1 VILGTV
7 VGCRFPGNGLKTPVP
22 ASALSVGATV
32 LTLGLVF
39 AGGLAM
45 QGLSDVTMDQA
56 HLALAPGGLTELRLI
71 AIAIHTDVAFVALHH
86 GVRILF
92 VITLAPL
99 VFRLTMTRPFDP

>member
-1 VILGTV
+1 MLANISQVILGTV

-45 QGLSDVTMDQA
+45 QGLSDVSVDQA
-56 HLALAPGGLTELRLI
+56 HLALAPGGLTKMGLI
-71 AIAIHTDVAFVALHH
+71 ALAIHA
-86 GVRILF
+86 GVTFFWRCIMVCGSCLSSLWRRWF
-92 VITLAPL
+92 FA
-99 VFRLTMTRPFDP
+99 